1 LALAEFGLRFASPAF
16 ATRLLPLSYNLA
28 ALDQIAAG
36 EAYVAFDPLLGWTG
50 TPGADRRGGEI
61 RYRHNAAGL
70 RAERDY
76 PAGRPDQVRRILAYG
91 DSFTYCEE
99 VDVEECWTTVL
110 EEELKRSEV
119 INLGVPGYAPDQ
131 AWLRHQ
137 REGRQLEPCAVL
149 IGSMV
154 ENVNRVVNRFRPF
167 YYPDTGI
174 PLPKPRYVLEDGR
187 AVLLP
192 SPVQSLDQ
200 LRQPDWVESQLGPRD
215 AWYFP
220 AMFTASPV
228 DPLTTLRLARTAS
241 FRQGRDGG
249 QEWTSAWASQ
259 MYRPGGEPLEVLV
272 AVLAGFAAEVRTQG
286 STPVVLIFPLRDE
299 ITAQRD
305 EAPLTHQPLLD
316 ALRQRGVATID
327 LTEALGQQAR
337 RSSIG
342 NLVVEHYRP
351 LANRVIGRTLASQ
364 LPRLTAETCGR

>member
-1 LALAEFGLRFASPAF
+1 M
-16 ATRLLPLSYNLA
+16 
-28 ALDQIAAG
+28 
-36 EAYVAFDPLLGWTG
+36 
-50 TPGADRRGGEI
+50 GGDI

-70 RAERDY
+70 RAEREY
-76 PAGRPDQVRRILAYG
+76 AQQPAAGQRRILAYG

-99 VDVEECWTTVL
+99 VDIEECWTTGL
-110 EEELKRSEV
+110 GEELDRSEL
-119 INLGVPGYAPDQ
+119 INLGVPGYSPDQ

-167 YYPDTGI
+167 YYPETGI
-174 PLPKPRYVLEDGR
+174 PLPKPRYVLDGGR
-187 AVLLP
+187 AELLP
-192 SPVQSLDQ
+192 SPVASLDQ
-200 LRQPDWVESQLGPRD
+200 LRQPEWVEANLGPRD
-215 AWYFP
+215 AWFFP
-220 AMFTASPV
+220 SMFTASPF
-228 DPLTTLRLARTAS
+228 DQLTTLRLARTAS
-241 FRQGRDGG
+241 FRHGREGG
-249 QEWTSAWASQ
+249 QEWTPEWAAQ

-272 AVLAGFAAEVRTQG
+272 AVLAGFAAEVRGQG
-286 STPVVLIFPLRDE
+286 ATPIVLIFPLRDE

-316 ALRQRGVATID
+316 ALRQRGIATID

-342 NLVVEHYRP
+342 NLVVDHYRP
-351 LANRVIGRTLASQ
+351 LANRVIGRTLASR